1 MGSVQAYTSSNF
13 CCTRV
18 LGLHIAESS
27 FNTSNTEPRCI
38 YIKNEGGRSCKITT
52 ETKIHEIG
60 TSNILTK
67 VVGDYMHC
75 CVCNE
80 FQCERP
86 TSRRAQ
92 SISVRKYSQQLHCS
106 VFNRTD
112 TAPKR
117 YQPQSTPSTV
127 VVC

>member
-67 VVGDYMHC
+67 VVGIICIAASAMNFN
-75 CVCNE
+75 VN
-80 FQCERP
+80 
-86 TSRRAQ
+86 AQ
-92 SISVRKYSQQLHCS
+92 QAEELRVSL
-106 VFNRTD
+106 
-112 TAPKR
+112 
-117 YQPQSTPSTV
+117 
-127 VVC
+127 